1 MKTETSPRQAPRFS
15 PYKVKREP
23 AQATPIVSGSPD
35 SDDEEPVPY
44 IPELSPSLE
53 PGPYV
58 LDFGKHRGK
67 TLEQV
72 EREAPSYIAWLIREN
87 VGRSRPDLQEALDL
101 HKSSCQEASSSSPTA
116 SGGGSSRAGSDYVM
130 PFGKHMGKKLSTLPP
145 SYLDWLS
152 DSISSGG
159 FPTHPELKTAL
170 QSIGIS
176 HAPSITSLNPH
187 WTAPSIHL
195 APSDFYDWMSQEP
208 LWITDSD
215 ARKYFEVGRELFAEL
230 PRAYGGEF
238 DLFTGAPNPFA
249 TARER
254 ERVWLVHVWDV
265 VRTHKSRG
273 VADEALGRFLE
284 KNKRREQEIF
294 DEMGLGVLVE

>member
-1 MKTETSPRQAPRFS
+1 MKTETSPRQALRFS
-15 PYKVKREP
+15 PYEVKRQHT
-23 AQATPIVSGSPD
+23 QATHFVSGSLD
-35 SDDEEPVPY
+35 SDDEEPAPH
-44 IPELSPSLE
+44 ISEPSPSLE

-58 LDFGKHRGK
+58 LDFGKYRGK

-72 EREAPSYIAWLIREN
+72 DREAPSYIAWLIREH

-101 HKSSCQEASSSSPTA
+101 HISSRQEASSSSPTA
-116 SGGGSSRAGSDYVM
+116 SGGGSSSAGSDYVM

-176 HAPSITSLNPH
+176 HAPSIPSLNPH
-187 WTAPSIHL
+187 WRAPSIHL
-195 APSDFYDWMSQEP
+195 APSEFYDWMSGQP
-208 LWITDSD
+208 TWITDSD
-215 ARKYFEVGRELFAEL
+215 ARKYFGVGREVLAEL
-230 PRAYGGEF
+230 SRTHGVDFG
-238 DLFTGAPNPFA
+238 LVTGAPSPFA
-249 TARER
+249 TAREK
-254 ERVWLVHVWDV
+254 VWLVHVWDV
-265 VRTHKSRG
+265 VRTHRSRG
-273 VADEALGRFLE
+273 VADEALGKFLE

-294 DEMGLGVLVE
+294 DVMGLGALVD